1 MLGPGGVRR
10 DQAAD
15 QVDLCGVSEGW
26 CDSGLSPFHWLAEE
40 GGDGKRRRAEAGSP
54 PPTAGLSWLEL
65 LPTDGMRVVRGGGL
79 ACARVHVPEYVCAF
93 KIRKKEAWLHSAAR
107 GWPAPSELVWWGR
120 EEGEVRGRRGGE
132 DGHLPQR
139 AAGPGPLGCQRA
151 RGADTHKQNPRQIAG
166 SPS

>member
-1 MLGPGGVRR
+1 MGPGGVWRN
-10 DQAAD
+10 QTAD

-26 CDSGLSPFHWLAEE
+26 RDSGPSPSRWLAEE
-40 GGDGKRRRAEAGSP
+40 GDDGERRRAEAGSS

-107 GWPAPSELVWWGR
+107 GW
-120 EEGEVRGRRGGE
+120 
-132 DGHLPQR
+132 
-139 AAGPGPLGCQRA
+139 
-151 RGADTHKQNPRQIAG
+151 QNPDNSFEHQ
-166 SPS
+166 